1 MNFNPDELERQNRTG
16 LSIFTFYVKV
26 VGVHVS
32 ATKGSAVPVA
42 VCLAGA
48 PSASS
53 VSVYVSV
60 GYTLSLAA
68 GQSHKGKQ
76 Q

>member
-1 MNFNPDELERQNRTG
+1 MNFNPNELERQNRTG
-16 LSIFTFYVKV
+16 LSIFTFYIKA
-26 VGVHVS
+26 VGAHVRT
-32 ATKGSAVPVA
+32 TKGSAVPVA
-42 VCLAGA
+42 VYLAGA

-53 VSVYVSV
+53 VSVYLSV

-68 GQSHKGKQ
+68 GQTRKGKQ